1 MAIAMLGKSGAA
13 VSIASV
19 GHLDIKDTNSKRH
32 ISIAYA
38 KRGQEQV
45 VKTIYL
51 LITCKVVDLQIWK

>member
-1 MAIAMLGKSGAA
+1 M
-13 VSIASV
+13 SIASV

-38 KRGQEQV
+38 KRGQEPWI
-45 VKTIYL
+45 KTIYL